1 MSLSLAIICGS
12 DFLGSNFT
20 YHNNKIAKTLTK
32 KKKKKKRHL
41 GASFIPRYLTAWIK
55 AAEIHSLIIIPH
67 LAMAC
72 TLLE

>member
-32 KKKKKKRHL
+32 KKKKIHL